1 MHAYDEQY
9 LDDAMKCLGEAMDY
23 AVNSCNIKMDD
34 FLDLFIATGIA
45 RQFAV
50 GSPKYISSLSG
61 TELTMRILTFSNVD
75 IDFPNPQIE
84 YEYSKEYWCGWILA
98 YYQWYTGRT
107 FKDIKKYVS
116 MEEIEKLYFTLH
128 EADETKFV
136 NTINHKI
143 NCQIRTTRLQTQ
155 RKICGYSQRELANK
169 VGMSLRTLQQ
179 YEIKAKDIN
188 KAAGIT
194 LLAIS
199 RVLGCQIEDILEYD
213 TSDV

>member
-98 YYQWYTGRT
+98 YYQWYTGRA

-116 MEEIEKLYFTLH
+116 ME
-128 EADETKFV
+128 
-136 NTINHKI
+136 
-143 NCQIRTTRLQTQ
+143 
-155 RKICGYSQRELANK
+155 
-169 VGMSLRTLQQ
+169 
-179 YEIKAKDIN
+179 
-188 KAAGIT
+188 
-194 LLAIS
+194 
-199 RVLGCQIEDILEYD
+199 
-213 TSDV
+213 

>member
-1 MHAYDEQY
+1 MHAYDELY